1 MIKKENFKF
10 GIYISFTVKKMNSI
24 KMWVA

>member
-1 MIKKENFKF
+1 MIKKVNFKF
-10 GIYISFTVKKMNSI
+10 GIYFSFSVKKMNSI